1 VSPPFPSFELA
12 RKVADAVLYEGYL
25 LYPYRASAAK
35 NQARWQF
42 GVLMPRLW
50 SEAGPD
56 EPWSTQTEC
65 LLEPEDAT
73 TVRVLVRFLH
83 VQSKTVEEVDVE
95 AGTFREVGVLP
106 VDGSELVPWDEAAE
120 QEVTVEAPLARLLQG
135 ELVTSFERPGGRRV
149 EPVHTAAGKLAGRTV
164 RRRWPVMGTV
174 KLSAL
179 RLDGPYGLVRLRL
192 VVENASAWQE
202 PRADR
207 GTALRR
213 SLVAAHSLVGIDQGV
228 FLSLLDPPEWAKPFA
243 EACTNLHTWPVLIGD
258 EGRRDAMLS
267 SPIILYDHP
276 TIAPESPGDLF
287 DATEIDEILTLRTMA
302 LTEAEKRE
310 ARATDERAAAI
321 IDRVDNLPPELLERL
336 HGAVRYLRGV
346 EGAEDAESPQGS
358 ETGAPGI
365 PSPLGGFLGTGP
377 TTGAPEPHAPMD
389 APDPHA
395 PMGAPAPQP
404 PMDAPAPQP
413 LMGAPA
419 PQPPLSGPPTGRV
432 AATGKGRDRLS
443 TTPQGAATTPPGAA
457 TDPLEPVPWWDPGAD
472 RTVSPETDGVVVAGV
487 MVAKGS
493 RVRLRPGQRRADAQD
508 MFLVDR
514 EATVEAVFLDVDG
527 NRHLA
532 VTLDEDPAADLQ
544 RWHGRYLYF
553 SPDEVEPL

>member
-1 VSPPFPSFELA
+1 MTAPFPAFEVA

-50 SEAGPD
+50 SEDGPD
-56 EPWSTQTEC
+56 EPWATQTEC
-65 LLEPEDAT
+65 LLEPEEAT

-83 VQSKTVEEVDVE
+83 VQSKTVETVDIE
-95 AGTFREVGVLP
+95 AGTFHEVPTLP
-106 VDGSELVPWDEAAE
+106 VDGSELVPWDEATE
-120 QEVTVEAPLARLLQG
+120 QEVSVEAPLARLLES
-135 ELVTSFERPGGRRV
+135 ELITPFERPGGRRV
-149 EPVHTAAGKLAGRTV
+149 EPVHSAAGRLAGRTV
-164 RRRWPVMGTV
+164 RRRWPVLGTV
-174 KLSAL
+174 VLSAE
-179 RLDGPYGLVRLRL
+179 RLEGPYGLVRLRL
-192 VVENASAWQE
+192 QLENATAWND
-202 PRADR
+202 PGADR
-207 GTALRR
+207 GVALRH
-213 SLVAAHSLVGIDQGV
+213 SLVAAHSLLGIDRGV
-228 FLSLLDPPEWAKPFA
+228 FLSLLDPPEWAKPYA
-243 EACTNLHTWPVLIGD
+243 EACSNLHTWPVLIGE

-302 LTEAEKRE
+302 LTEDEKRE

-321 IDRVDNLPPELLERL
+321 IDRVDNMPPELLERL

-346 EGAEDAESPQGS
+346 EGEEPEPAPAEGTDRAE
-358 ETGAPGI
+358 GI
-365 PSPLGGFLGTGP
+365 PELGSPVGG
-377 TTGAPEPHAPMD
+377 
-389 APDPHA
+389 
-395 PMGAPAPQP
+395 
-404 PMDAPAPQP
+404 P
-413 LMGAPA
+413 LI
-419 PQPPLSGPPTGRV
+419 GRV
-432 AATGKGRDRLS
+432 AGPGGGDERLS
-443 TTPQGAATTPPGAA
+443 TAPPALPEGN
-457 TDPLEPVPWWDPGAD
+457 PELVPWWDPGAD
-472 RTVSPETDGVVVAGV
+472 RTVSPESDGVMVAGV

-508 MFLVDR
+508 MFLAGR

-532 VTLDEDPAADLQ
+532 VTLDEDPAADLH

-553 SPDEVEPL
+553 SPDEVEPR

>member
-1 VSPPFPSFELA
+1 VSASPAFEVA

-50 SEAGPD
+50 SESGPD

-65 LLEPEDAT
+65 LLEPEDTT

-95 AGTFREVGVLP
+95 AGTFREVPALP
-106 VDGSELVPWDEAAE
+106 VDGSELVPWDEATE
-120 QEVTVEAPLARLLQG
+120 QEVTVSAPLDRLLSG
-135 ELVTSFERPGGRRV
+135 ELVTPFERPGGRRV
-149 EPVHTAAGKLAGRTV
+149 EPVHTVAGKLAGRTV
-164 RRRWPVMGTV
+164 RRRWPVMGSM
-174 KLSAL
+174 KLSAE
-179 RLDGPYGLVRLRL
+179 RLEGPYGLVRLRL
-192 VVENASAWQE
+192 QLENASAWND
-202 PRADR
+202 PKADR
-207 GTALRR
+207 SIALRH
-213 SLVAAHSLVGIDQGV
+213 SLVAAHSLIGIDQGV
-228 FLSLLDPPEWAKPFA
+228 FLSLLDPPEWAKPAA
-243 EACTNLHTWPVLIGD
+243 EACRNLHTWPVLIGE

-310 ARATDERAAAI
+310 ARATDDRAAAI
-321 IDRVDNLPPELLERL
+321 IDRVDSMPPELLERL

-346 EGAEDAESPQGS
+346 EGAEQEDE
-358 ETGAPGI
+358 
-365 PSPLGGFLGTGP
+365 
-377 TTGAPEPHAPMD
+377 PE
-389 APDPHA
+389 
-395 PMGAPAPQP
+395 
-404 PMDAPAPQP
+404 
-413 LMGAPA
+413 L
-419 PQPPLSGPPTGRV
+419 
-432 AATGKGRDRLS
+432 
-443 TTPQGAATTPPGAA
+443 
-457 TDPLEPVPWWDPGAD
+457 VPWWDPGAD

-487 MVAKGS
+487 TVAKGS

-508 MFLVDR
+508 MFLADR
-514 EATVEAVFLDVDG
+514 LATVEAVFLDVDG

>member
-1 VSPPFPSFELA
+1 
-12 RKVADAVLYEGYL
+12 
-25 LYPYRASAAK
+25 
-35 NQARWQF
+35 
-42 GVLMPRLW
+42 MPRLW
-50 SEAGPD
+50 SEAGPG
-56 EPWSTQTEC
+56 EPWSTRTEC

-73 TVRVLVRFLH
+73 TVRVQVRFLH

-95 AGTFREVGVLP
+95 AGTFREVGALP
-106 VDGSELVPWDEAAE
+106 VDGSELVPWDEATE

-135 ELVTSFERPGGRRV
+135 ELATSFERPGGRRV
-149 EPVHTAAGKLAGRTV
+149 EPVHTADGKLTGRTV

-192 VVENASAWQE
+192 VVENASAWQD

-207 GTALRR
+207 AIALRR
-213 SLVAAHSLVGIDQGV
+213 SLVAAHSLIGIDQGV

-243 EACTNLHTWPVLIGD
+243 EACANLHTWPVLIGD

-321 IDRVDNLPPELLERL
+321 IDRVDNMPPELLERL

-346 EGAEDAESPQGS
+346 EGEEAEDV
-358 ETGAPGI
+358 
-365 PSPLGGFLGTGP
+365 
-377 TTGAPEPHAPMD
+377 D
-389 APDPHA
+389 APVEATPDP
-395 PMGAPAPQP
+395 GAPAEGTA
-404 PMDAPAPQP
+404 DLGSPAEGTADLGSPVGGP
-413 LMGAPA
+413 LI
-419 PQPPLSGPPTGRV
+419 GRV
-432 AATGKGRDRLS
+432 AGPEGGGERLS
-443 TTPQGAATTPPGAA
+443 TAPPGATA
-457 TDPLEPVPWWDPGAD
+457 DPPELVPWWDPGAD

-487 MVAKGS
+487 PVAKGS

-508 MFLVDR
+508 MFLAGR

-553 SPDEVEPL
+553 SPDEVEPK

>member
-1 VSPPFPSFELA
+1 MSASPAFEVA

-50 SEAGPD
+50 SESGPD

-65 LLEPEDAT
+65 LLEPEDTT

-95 AGTFREVGVLP
+95 AGTFREVPALP

-120 QEVTVEAPLARLLQG
+120 QEVTLEVPLARLLAG
-135 ELVTSFERPGGRRV
+135 ELVTPFERPGGRRV
-149 EPVHTAAGKLAGRTV
+149 EPVHTVAGKLAGRTV
-164 RRRWPVMGTV
+164 RRRWPVMGSM
-174 KLSAL
+174 KLSAE
-179 RLDGPYGLVRLRL
+179 RLEGPYGLVRLRL
-192 VVENASAWQE
+192 QLENASAWNDPE
-202 PRADR
+202 ADR
-207 GTALRR
+207 SIALRH
-213 SLVAAHSLVGIDQGV
+213 SLVAAHSLIGIDQGV
-228 FLSLLDPPEWAKPFA
+228 FLSLLDPPEWAKPAA
-243 EACTNLHTWPVLIGD
+243 EACRNLHTWPVLIGE

-310 ARATDERAAAI
+310 ARATDDRAAAI
-321 IDRVDNLPPELLERL
+321 IDRVDSMPPELLERL

-346 EGAEDAESPQGS
+346 EGAEQEDE
-358 ETGAPGI
+358 
-365 PSPLGGFLGTGP
+365 
-377 TTGAPEPHAPMD
+377 PE
-389 APDPHA
+389 
-395 PMGAPAPQP
+395 
-404 PMDAPAPQP
+404 
-413 LMGAPA
+413 L
-419 PQPPLSGPPTGRV
+419 
-432 AATGKGRDRLS
+432 
-443 TTPQGAATTPPGAA
+443 
-457 TDPLEPVPWWDPGAD
+457 VPWWDPGAD

-487 MVAKGS
+487 TVAKGS

-508 MFLVDR
+508 MFLADR
-514 EATVEAVFLDVDG
+514 LATVEAVFLDVDG

>member
-1 VSPPFPSFELA
+1 VTAAPFPPFELA

-50 SEAGPD
+50 SEDGPD
-56 EPWSTQTEC
+56 EPWATQTEC
-65 LLEPEDAT
+65 LLEPEEAT

-83 VQSKTVEEVDVE
+83 VQSKTVETVDVE
-95 AGTFREVGVLP
+95 AGTFNEVPGLP
-106 VDGSELVPWDEAAE
+106 VDGSELIPWDEATE
-120 QEVTVEAPLARLLQG
+120 QEITVEAPMARLLEG
-135 ELVTSFERPGGRRV
+135 ELVTPFERPGGRRV
-149 EPVHTAAGKLAGRTV
+149 EPVHTAAGKLTGRTV
-164 RRRWPVMGTV
+164 RRRWPVLGTV
-174 KLSAL
+174 TLSAE
-179 RLDGPYGLVRLRL
+179 RLEGPYGLVRLRL
-192 VVENASAWQE
+192 RVENASAWHD
-202 PRADR
+202 PSAGRDV
-207 GTALRR
+207 ALRH
-213 SLVAAHSLVGIDQGV
+213 SLVAAHSLIGADQGV

-243 EACTNLHTWPVLIGD
+243 EACQNLHTWPVLIGD

-302 LTEAEKRE
+302 LTDDEKRE

-336 HGAVRYLRGV
+336 HGAVRYLREV
-346 EGAEDAESPQGS
+346 ETEEPPAVDPPEDGSAGGMPELGSPVGGPLIGRVAEA
-358 ETGAPGI
+358 
-365 PSPLGGFLGTGP
+365 
-377 TTGAPEPHAPMD
+377 
-389 APDPHA
+389 APDR
-395 PMGAPAPQP
+395 P
-404 PMDAPAPQP
+404 PPV
-413 LMGAPA
+413 G
-419 PQPPLSGPPTGRV
+419 GPPTGRV
-432 AATGKGRDRLS
+432 AGPGGEGERLS
-443 TTPQGAATTPPGAA
+443 TGPPGGRG
-457 TDPLEPVPWWDPGAD
+457 EPELVPWWDPGAD
-472 RTVSPETDGVVVAGV
+472 TTVSPETDGVVVAGV
-487 MVAKGS
+487 TLAKGS
-493 RVRLRPGQRRADAQD
+493 RVLLRPGQRRADAQD
-508 MFLVDR
+508 MFLAGR

-553 SPDEVEPL
+553 SPDEVEPR

>member
-1 VSPPFPSFELA
+1 VTAFEVA

-50 SEAGPD
+50 SESGPD

-65 LLEPEDAT
+65 LLEPEDTT

-83 VQSKTVEEVDVE
+83 VQSKTVEAVDVE
-95 AGTFREVGVLP
+95 AGTFNEVPALP
-106 VDGSELVPWDEAAE
+106 VDGSELVPWDEATE
-120 QEVTVEAPLARLLQG
+120 HEVTVEAPLARLLEG
-135 ELVTSFERPGGRRV
+135 ELTTPFERPGGRRV
-149 EPVHTAAGKLAGRTV
+149 EPVHTVSGKLAGRTV
-164 RRRWPVMGTV
+164 RRRWPVMGSV
-174 KLSAL
+174 RLSAE
-179 RLDGPYGLVRLRL
+179 RLQGPYGLVRLRL
-192 VVENASAWQE
+192 VLENATAWND
-202 PRADR
+202 PGADR
-207 GTALRR
+207 SVALRH
-213 SLVAAHSLVGIDQGV
+213 SLVAAHSLLGIDQGV
-228 FLSLLDPPEWAKPFA
+228 FLSLLDPPEWAKPAA
-243 EACTNLHTWPVLIGD
+243 EACKNLHTWPVLIGE

-321 IDRVDNLPPELLERL
+321 IDRVDSMPPELLERL

-346 EGAEDAESPQGS
+346 EGEE
-358 ETGAPGI
+358 
-365 PSPLGGFLGTGP
+365 LGT
-377 TTGAPEPHAPMD
+377 PEPRPPVD
-389 APDPHA
+389 
-395 PMGAPAPQP
+395 GA
-404 PMDAPAPQP
+404 
-413 LMGAPA
+413 
-419 PQPPLSGPPTGRV
+419 PTGRV
-432 AATGKGRDRLS
+432 ADAGRGGDRLS
-443 TTPQGAATTPPGAA
+443 TAPE
-457 TDPLEPVPWWDPGAD
+457 LVPWWDPGAD

-487 MVAKGS
+487 TVAKGS
-493 RVRLRPGQRRADAQD
+493 RVRLRPGQRADAQD
-508 MFLVDR
+508 MFLAGR

-553 SPDEVEPL
+553 SPDEVEPR

>member
-1 VSPPFPSFELA
+1 VTAPFPAFEVA

-50 SEAGPD
+50 SESGPD

-65 LLEPEDAT
+65 LLEPEDTT

-83 VQSKTVEEVDVE
+83 VQSKTVEAVDVE
-95 AGTFREVGVLP
+95 AGTFNEVPALP
-106 VDGSELVPWDEAAE
+106 VDGSELVPWDEATE
-120 QEVTVEAPLARLLQG
+120 HEVTVEAPLARLLEG
-135 ELVTSFERPGGRRV
+135 ELTTPFERPGGRRV
-149 EPVHTAAGKLAGRTV
+149 EPVHTVSGKLAGRTV
-164 RRRWPVMGTV
+164 RRRWPVMGSV
-174 KLSAL
+174 RLSAE
-179 RLDGPYGLVRLRL
+179 RLEGPYGLVRLRL
-192 VVENASAWQE
+192 VLENATAWNN
-202 PRADR
+202 PGADR
-207 GTALRR
+207 SVALRH
-213 SLVAAHSLVGIDQGV
+213 SLVAAHSLLGIDQGV
-228 FLSLLDPPEWAKPFA
+228 FLSLLDPPEWAKPAA
-243 EACTNLHTWPVLIGD
+243 EACKNLHTWPVLIGE

-321 IDRVDNLPPELLERL
+321 IDRVDSMPPELLERL

-346 EGAEDAESPQGS
+346 EGAEEAE
-358 ETGAPGI
+358 PGG
-365 PSPLGGFLGTGP
+365 PGTG
-377 TTGAPEPHAPMD
+377 T
-389 APDPHA
+389 PDPR
-395 PMGAPAPQP
+395 PPVDGA
-404 PMDAPAPQP
+404 
-413 LMGAPA
+413 
-419 PQPPLSGPPTGRV
+419 PTGRV
-432 AATGKGRDRLS
+432 AEGGAGGDRLS
-443 TTPQGAATTPPGAA
+443 TAPE
-457 TDPLEPVPWWDPGAD
+457 LVPWWDPGAD
-472 RTVSPETDGVVVAGV
+472 RTVHPETDGVVVAGV
-487 MVAKGS
+487 TVAKGS
-493 RVRLRPGQRRADAQD
+493 RVYLRPGQRADAQD
-508 MFLVDR
+508 MFLAGR

-553 SPDEVEPL
+553 SPDEVEPR

>member
-1 VSPPFPSFELA
+1 VTAPFPPFELA

-50 SEAGPD
+50 SEDGPE
-56 EPWSTQTEC
+56 EPWATQTEC

-83 VQSKTVEEVDVE
+83 VQSKSVETVDIE
-95 AGTFREVGVLP
+95 AGTFHDVRSLP
-106 VDGSELVPWDEAAE
+106 VDGSELIPWDEATE
-120 QEVTVEAPLARLLQG
+120 QEVTVEAPLARLLEG
-135 ELVTSFERPGGRRV
+135 ELAIPFERPGGRRV

-164 RRRWPVMGTV
+164 RRRWPVLGTV
-174 KLSAL
+174 TLSAE
-179 RLDGPYGLVRLRL
+179 RLEGPYGLVRLRL
-192 VVENASAWQE
+192 RVENASAWHD
-202 PRADR
+202 PSADR
-207 GTALRR
+207 SVALRH
-213 SLVAAHSLVGIDQGV
+213 SLVAAHSLIGIDQGV

-243 EACTNLHTWPVLIGD
+243 EACQNLHTWPVLIGQ

-302 LTEAEKRE
+302 LTEEEKRE

-321 IDRVDNLPPELLERL
+321 IDRVDNMPPELLERL
-336 HGAVRYLRGV
+336 HGAVRYLEGV
-346 EGAEDAESPQGS
+346 EGGEPEGRPELGSPVG
-358 ETGAPGI
+358 GPLIGRAAGPGE
-365 PSPLGGFLGTGP
+365 GG
-377 TTGAPEPHAPMD
+377 E
-389 APDPHA
+389 
-395 PMGAPAPQP
+395 
-404 PMDAPAPQP
+404 
-413 LMGAPA
+413 
-419 PQPPLSGPPTGRV
+419 
-432 AATGKGRDRLS
+432 RLS
-443 TTPQGAATTPPGAA
+443 TAPPALPEGN
-457 TDPLEPVPWWDPGAD
+457 PELVPWWDPGAD

-487 MVAKGS
+487 TLATGS
-493 RVRLRPGQRRADAQD
+493 RVLLRPGQRADAQD
-508 MFLVDR
+508 MFLAGR

-553 SPDEVEPL
+553 SPDEVEPR

>member
-1 VSPPFPSFELA
+1 MSATSFPSFELA

-56 EPWSTQTEC
+56 EPWATRTEC
-65 LLEPEDAT
+65 LLEPEEAT

-83 VQSKTVEEVDVE
+83 VQAKTVEVVDVE
-95 AGTFREVGVLP
+95 AGTFHEVGALP

-120 QEVTVEAPLARLLQG
+120 QEVAVEAPLARLLAG
-135 ELVTSFERPGGRRV
+135 ELVTPFERPGGRRV

-164 RRRWPVMGTV
+164 RRRWPVLGSV
-174 KLSAL
+174 RLSAE
-179 RLDGPYGLVRLRL
+179 RLEGPYGLVRLRL
-192 VVENASAWQE
+192 VVENASAWHE
-202 PRADR
+202 RDADR
-207 GTALRR
+207 GVALRR
-213 SLVAAHSLVGIDQGV
+213 SLVAAHSLIGIDQGV
-228 FLSLLDPPEWAKPFA
+228 FLSLLEPPEWARPAA
-243 EACTNLHTWPVLIGD
+243 EACSNLHTWPVLIGD

-302 LTEAEKRE
+302 LTEDEKRE
-310 ARATDERAAAI
+310 ARATDPRAAAI
-321 IDRVDNLPPELLERL
+321 IDRVDSMPPELLERL
-336 HGAVRYLRGV
+336 HGAVRYLREA
-346 EGAEDAESPQGS
+346 EGTPK
-358 ETGAPGI
+358 
-365 PSPLGGFLGTGP
+365 
-377 TTGAPEPHAPMD
+377 PHP
-389 APDPHA
+389 
-395 PMGAPAPQP
+395 PMG
-404 PMDAPAPQP
+404 
-413 LMGAPA
+413 
-419 PQPPLSGPPTGRV
+419 GPPTGRV
-432 AATGKGRDRLS
+432 ADDEERGDGLS
-443 TTPQGAATTPPGAA
+443 TAPPE
-457 TDPLEPVPWWDPGAD
+457 LVPWWDPGAD

-487 MVAKGS
+487 TLAKGS
-493 RVRLRPGQRRADAQD
+493 RVRLRPGQRADAQD
-508 MFLVDR
+508 MFLAGR
-514 EATVEAVFLDVDG
+514 LATVEAVFLDVDG

-553 SPDEVEPL
+553 SPDEVEPR